1 MRADQ
6 IRCGGEREWERE
18 RREGVGV
25 RVEGVTVRDEHEVAE
40 RERVDADEG
49 GSRVRVGGFD
59 DEGKEAGGDD

>member
-18 RREGVGV
+18 RRDGVGV

-40 RERVDADEG
+40 SERVDVDEG
-49 GSRVRVGGFD
+49 GLRVRVGGVD
-59 DEGKEAGGDD
+59 NEGKEAGGED